1 MIKKGEAED
10 LGLLSG
16 THVMEGSGR
25 MLVVGVGLNSQ
36 VGNIMSLLGATA
48 VGADEKDKKKKKKA
62 EAATA
67 TKASSNLSKT
77 AARID
82 EETKLPLAAGD
93 GSPTQV
99 KIGDNDQEQ
108 QGNGTKTTVKP
119 NEDIADDENMAASD
133 SKQKCTSHRRS
144 VNRSMSSLLL
154 SAVLQT
160 KLTHLAL
167 YIGYIGKILSPFHC
181 NKPLWFV
188 LRSQA

>member
-36 VGNIMSLLGATA
+36 VGSIMSLLGATA
-48 VGADEKDKKKKKKA
+48 SGADAKDKKKKKKS
-62 EAATA
+62 EAATP
-67 TKASSNLSKT
+67 TKVASNLSKT

-99 KIGDNDQEQ
+99 KFSDKDPEQ
-108 QGNGTKTTVKP
+108 RGNGATTSVQP
-119 NEDIADDENMAASD
+119 SGDIVDDENMAPTD
-133 SKQKCTSHRRS
+133 SKQKCRR
-144 VNRSMSSLLL
+144 
-154 SAVLQT
+154 
-160 KLTHLAL
+160 K
-167 YIGYIGKILSPFHC
+167 
-181 NKPLWFV
+181 
-188 LRSQA
+188 